1 MVMNHLKNSRSR
13 IWIRIF
19 TKIETILPCH
29 TPNLSTK
36 FHPNPSTTFWDIMI
50 YIIFGP
56 ISQWWRITEKI
67 IRSRSS
73 PRLNQFLLVTHPTCP
88 PSFAWI
94 CPQPFEISCYI
105 SFLARSLN
113 GEESLKKFWKSYP
126 DPDLHQNLI
135 SLSMSQTE
143 HVQKISSGSIHNFLR
158 YSVHRQT
165 ERGEK
170 ITSFTFGGGGK

>member
-1 MVMNHLKNSRSR
+1 MLYIVFEPDLSLMKNHFKNSSRRIR
-13 IWIRIF
+13 IWILI
-19 TKIETILPCH
+19 KIETIC
-29 TPNLSTK
+29 
-36 FHPNPSTTFWDIMI
+36 
-50 YIIFGP
+50 
-56 ISQWWRITEKI
+56 R
-67 IRSRSS
+67 
-73 PRLNQFLLVTHPTCP
+73 VTHRTCP
-88 PSFAWI
+88 PSFVRI
-94 CPQPFEISCYI
+94 RPQLFEISCYI